1 MRSVRTLLTNVVVAF
16 QFLTVVPLPLRR
28 PATPRDLGNSV
39 TFFPLVGLAIGLL
52 LFALRQLLEP
62 VFPPSVA
69 AAVLLAAWIACSG
82 ALHFDGL
89 LDAADGLLGGHTP
102 KDRLRILRDTRV
114 GSFAVAAGCA
124 LLLLKFAALQA
135 VGTATALIVAPILG
149 RWWTSVAVALFPYA
163 RAEGTGRQLNENAGW
178 PQAFGATAFAFAPLG
193 LLAPTLGIAAVGAS
207 VIAASFSAWLLIRFS
222 LARIPG
228 LTGDIYG
235 ALCEASE
242 TAAIL
247 ALAANWPV

>member
-1 MRSVRTLLTNVVVAF
+1 MRSVRTLLINVVVAF
-16 QFLTVVPLPLRR
+16 QFLTIVPPPLRR
-28 PATPRDLGNSV
+28 PVTPRELGNSV
-39 TFFPLVGLAIGLL
+39 TFFPLVGLTIGLL
-52 LFALRQLLEP
+52 LFALRQLLAP
-62 VFPPSVA
+62 IFPPSVA
-69 AAVLLAAWIACSG
+69 AVILLAVWIASSG

-89 LDAADGLLGGHTP
+89 LDTADGLLGGHSP
-102 KDRLRILRDTRV
+102 KDRLRILGDTRV

-178 PQAFGATAFAFAPLG
+178 PQALSATAIALAPLG
-193 LLAPTLGIAAVGAS
+193 FLSPTLGIAAVGAS

-235 ALCEASE
+235 ALCEVGE
-242 TAAIL
+242 TAAIV
-247 ALAANWPV
+247 ALAANWTV